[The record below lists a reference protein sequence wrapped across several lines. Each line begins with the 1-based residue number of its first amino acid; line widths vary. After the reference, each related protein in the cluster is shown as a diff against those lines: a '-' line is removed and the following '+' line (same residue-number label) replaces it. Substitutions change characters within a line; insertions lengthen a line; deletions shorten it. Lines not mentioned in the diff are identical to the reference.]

1 MKFKTTKKAIM
12 ANYSTIICVG
22 YCSLQHLLNCEEAA
36 AYTVRAEGWGCDI
49 YTFGG
54 VAISTGY
61 APFGNIRPKYEIIKK
76 YDDLASIICHD
87 HTIDWTIRKRDLRE
101 LIDKFIAEVRA

>member
-1 MKFKTTKKAIM
+1 MKFKTTKKAIN

-22 YCSLQHLLNCEEAA
+22 YCSLQHLLNCQDAA

-54 VAISTGY
+54 IAISTGY

-76 YDDLASIICHD
+76 YDDEAATFCYD
-87 HTIDWTIRKRDLRE
+87 NTIPHAERKERLYA
-101 LIDKFIAEVRA
+101 LVKQFIAEVTK